1 MSLIGRQPICDVN
14 YSIMGYDILFRDESL
29 DSDPSDIAI
38 SASVLER
45 ILNSF
50 GLENVLGGYL
60 GFLKIDIAFLKSTII
75 TTIPKEH
82 FILMILESS
91 FFHPDLADILKRLH
105 GEEYRFGINSC
116 VLDPKTLE
124 RIEALHPWLDYIRI
138 DALRNSQVHSDHAY
152 KHLKE
157 MKQKFIAFKVE
168 TQEIFEEYKKYGA
181 DYFQGYYIKRPHTIE
196 NESLSMPQEQILQ
209 VWSQLRN
216 DVDIDE
222 IVKTLE
228 QNHALLLQL
237 MQFINSS
244 FFSFSST
251 IKSIRQV
258 ITLVGRKALS
268 NWLLLM
274 LVSNKEDLKSKHPL
288 LLMVINRTEIITGLL
303 KLSSP
308 ACTKDELDTAYLVG
322 MLSLIH
328 LLLNVDHR
336 EFLHKLHVSEEIE
349 EAMFEAQGKWGQLV
363 TVTRHIENMDYDSI
377 KPFIAHYHIDTK
389 QMDTLIA
396 QAMEKV
402 NAFDSMLQN
411 NFM

>member
-1 MSLIGRQPICDVN
+1 MSLIGRQPICDAH
-14 YSIMGYDILFRDESL
+14 YTIMGYDILFRNDAL
-29 DSDPSDIAI
+29 DTDPSDISI
-38 SASVLER
+38 TASVLER
-45 ILNSF
+45 ILNTF
-50 GLENVLGGYL
+50 GLDNVLGGYL
-60 GFLKIDIAFLKSTII
+60 GFLKIDIAFLKSSIL

-91 FFHPDLADILKRLH
+91 FFHSDLADTLKRLH
-105 GEEYRFGINSC
+105 NEGYRFGVNSC
-116 VLDPKTLE
+116 VLDTKTLQQ
-124 RIEALHPWLDYIRI
+124 IETLHPWLDYIRI
-138 DALRNSQVHSDHAY
+138 DALRNWEEHSEYAY
-152 KHLKE
+152 KQLK
-157 MKQKFIAFKVE
+157 KLTLKLIAFKVE
-168 TQEIFEEYKKYGA
+168 THEAFEEYKKYGA

-196 NESLSMPQEQILQ
+196 NESLSMSQEQVLR
-209 VWSQLRN
+209 VWTQLRN
-216 DVDIDE
+216 DVDIAD

-244 FFSFSST
+244 FFAFSTS

-258 ITLVGRKALS
+258 VILVGRKALG

-274 LVSNKEDLKSKHPL
+274 LVSNKIDLKTKHPL

-308 ACTKDELDTAYLVG
+308 ACTRDELDTAYLVG

-363 TVTRHIENMDYDSI
+363 TVTRHIENMDNDSI
-377 KPFIAHYHIDTK
+377 KPFIERYHIDAE
-389 QMDTLIA
+389 QMDTLIVK
-396 QAMEKV
+396 AMEKV
-402 NAFDSMLQN
+402 NAFDAMLKNQ
-411 NFM
+411 F

>member
-1 MSLIGRQPICDVN
+1 MSLIGRQPICDAS
-14 YSIMGYDILFRDESL
+14 YTIIGYDILFRDDTL
-29 DSDPSDIAI
+29 DADPSDISI
-38 SASVLER
+38 TASVLER
-45 ILNSF
+45 ILNTF
-50 GLENVLGGYL
+50 GLDNVLSGYL
-60 GFLKIDIAFLKSTII
+60 GFLKIDIEFLKSSIL

-91 FFHPDLADILKRLH
+91 FLNPNLAEILKRLH
-105 GEEYRFGINSC
+105 HEGYRFGVNSC
-116 VLDPKTLE
+116 VLDTKTLAQ
-124 RIEALHPWLDYIRI
+124 IEALYPWLDYIRV
-138 DALRNSQVHSDHAY
+138 DALRNFEEHSEHAFR
-152 KHLKE
+152 HLK
-157 MKQKFIAFKVE
+157 KLNQKLIAFKVE
-168 TQEIFEEYKKYGA
+168 TYEKFEEYQKYGA

-196 NESLSMPQEQILQ
+196 NDSLSMPQEQILQ
-209 VWSQLRN
+209 VWNQLQN
-216 DVDIDE
+216 DVEIAE

-244 FFSFSST
+244 FFAFSTS
-251 IKSIRQV
+251 INSIRQV

-308 ACTKDELDTAYLVG
+308 TCTRDELDTAYLVG

-363 TVTRHIENMDYDSI
+363 MVTRYIENMDYDSI
-377 KPFIAHYHIDTK
+377 KPFIKRYHIDTK

-402 NAFDSMLQN
+402 NAFDAMLQN
-411 NFM
+411 QF

>member
-1 MSLIGRQPICDVN
+1 MSLIGRQPICDAN
-14 YSIMGYDILFRDESL
+14 YTIIGYDILFRDDTL
-29 DSDPSDIAI
+29 DTDPSDI
-38 SASVLER
+38 SVTASVLER
-45 ILNSF
+45 ILNTF
-50 GLENVLGGYL
+50 GLENVLSGYL
-60 GFLKIDIAFLKSTII
+60 GFLKIDIEFLKSSIL

-91 FFHPDLADILKRLH
+91 FFDPHLADILERLH
-105 GEEYRFGINSC
+105 NEGYRFGVNSC
-116 VLDPKTLE
+116 VLDTKTLAQ
-124 RIEALHPWLDYIRI
+124 IETLHPWLNCIRI
-138 DALRNSQVHSDHAY
+138 DALRNLEEHREYPYEQ
-152 KHLKE
+152 LK
-157 MKQKFIAFKVE
+157 KFNQKLIAFKVE
-168 TQEIFEEYKKYGA
+168 TNETFQAYKKYGA
-181 DYFQGYYIKRPHTIE
+181 DYFQGYYIKRPHVIE
-196 NESLSMPQEQILQ
+196 NESLSMSQEQVLEVWNQLQ
-209 VWSQLRN
+209 N
-216 DVDIDE
+216 DVDISE

-244 FFSFSST
+244 FFAFSTS

-274 LVSNKEDLKSKHPL
+274 LVSNKADLKSKHPL

-308 ACTKDELDTAYLVG
+308 SCTREELDTAYLVG

-349 EAMFEAQGKWGQLV
+349 ETMFEAQGKWGQLV
-363 TVTRHIENMDYDSI
+363 TVTRHVENMDYDSI
-377 KPFIAHYHIDTK
+377 KPFIERYHIDTN

-396 QAMEKV
+396 AAMEKV
-402 NAFDSMLQN
+402 NAFDAMLQN
-411 NFM
+411 HF

>member
-1 MSLIGRQPICDVN
+1 MSLIGRQPICDAN
-14 YSIMGYDILFRDESL
+14 YTIIGYDILFRNDAL
-29 DSDPSDIAI
+29 DTDPSDISI
-38 SASVLER
+38 TASVLER
-45 ILNSF
+45 ILNTF
-50 GLENVLGGYL
+50 GLENVLSGYL
-60 GFLKIDIAFLKSTII
+60 GFLKIDIEFLKSSIL

-82 FILMILESS
+82 FVLMILESS
-91 FFHPDLADILKRLH
+91 FFDPDLADILERLH
-105 GEEYRFGINSC
+105 NEGYRFGINSC
-116 VLDPKTLE
+116 VLDTKTLAQ
-124 RIEALHPWLDYIRI
+124 IETLHEWLDYIRI
-138 DALRNSQVHSDHAY
+138 DALRNLEEPREYAY
-152 KHLKE
+152 EQLK
-157 MKQKFIAFKVE
+157 KFNQKLIAFKVE
-168 TQEIFEEYKKYGA
+168 TNETFEKYKHYGT
-181 DYFQGYYIKRPHTIE
+181 DYFQGYYIKRPHVIE
-196 NESLSMPQEQILQ
+196 NESLSMSQEQVLQ
-209 VWSQLRN
+209 VWNQLQN
-216 DVDIDE
+216 DVEISE

-244 FFSFSST
+244 FFSFSTS

-274 LVSNKEDLKSKHPL
+274 LVSNKADLKSKHPL

-308 ACTKDELDTAYLVG
+308 TSTREELDTAYLVG

-377 KPFIAHYHIDTK
+377 KPFIERYHIDTN

-396 QAMEKV
+396 AAMEKV
-402 NAFDSMLQN
+402 NAFDAMLQN
-411 NFM
+411 HF

>member
-1 MSLIGRQPICDVN
+1 MSLIGRQPICDAN
-14 YSIMGYDILFRDESL
+14 YTIIGYDILFRDDTL
-29 DSDPSDIAI
+29 DTDPSDI
-38 SASVLER
+38 SVTASVLER
-45 ILNSF
+45 ILNTF
-50 GLENVLGGYL
+50 GLENVLSGYL
-60 GFLKIDIAFLKSTII
+60 GFLKIDIEFLKSSIL

-91 FFHPDLADILKRLH
+91 FFDPHLADILERLH
-105 GEEYRFGINSC
+105 NEGYRFGVNSC
-116 VLDPKTLE
+116 VLDTKTLAQ
-124 RIEALHPWLDYIRI
+124 IETLHPWLNYIRI
-138 DALRNSQVHSDHAY
+138 DALRNLEEHREYPYEQ
-152 KHLKE
+152 LK
-157 MKQKFIAFKVE
+157 KFNQKLIAFKVE
-168 TQEIFEEYKKYGA
+168 TNETFQAYKKYGA
-181 DYFQGYYIKRPHTIE
+181 DYFQGYYIKRPHVIE
-196 NESLSMPQEQILQ
+196 NESLSMSQEQVLEVWNQLQ
-209 VWSQLRN
+209 N
-216 DVDIDE
+216 DVDISE

-244 FFSFSST
+244 FFAFSTS

-274 LVSNKEDLKSKHPL
+274 LVSNKADLKSKHPL

-308 ACTKDELDTAYLVG
+308 SCTREELDTAYLVG

-363 TVTRHIENMDYDSI
+363 TVTRHVENMDYDSI
-377 KPFIAHYHIDTK
+377 KPFIERYHIDTN

-396 QAMEKV
+396 AAMEKV
-402 NAFDSMLQN
+402 NAFDAMLQN
-411 NFM
+411 HF

>member
-1 MSLIGRQPICDVN
+1 MSLIGRQPICDAH
-14 YSIMGYDILFRDESL
+14 YTIMGYDILFRDDKL
-29 DSDPSDIAI
+29 DADPSDISI
-38 SASVLER
+38 TASVLER
-45 ILNSF
+45 ILNTF
-50 GLENVLGGYL
+50 GLDNVLSGYL
-60 GFLKIDIAFLKSTII
+60 GFLKTDIQFLKSSILA
-75 TTIPKEH
+75 TIPKEH

-91 FFHPDLADILKRLH
+91 FFHPDLQEILQRLYNE
-105 GEEYRFGINSC
+105 GYRFGVNSC
-116 VLDPKTLE
+116 VLDAKTLE
-124 RIEALHPWLDYIRI
+124 RIETLHPWLDYIRI
-138 DALRNSQVHSDHAY
+138 DALRNFEDPSEDTY
-152 KHLKE
+152 
-157 MKQKFIAFKVE
+157 QKLNKLNQKIIAFKVE
-168 TQEIFEEYKKYGA
+168 TNETFEKYKKYGA

-196 NESLSMPQEQILQ
+196 NESLSMPQEQILE
-209 VWSQLRN
+209 VWTQLRN
-216 DVDIDE
+216 DVDIAE

-244 FFSFSST
+244 FFAFSTS

-258 ITLVGRKALS
+258 ITLVGRKALG

-274 LVSNKEDLKSKHPL
+274 LVSNKVDLKTKHPL

-308 ACTKDELDTAYLVG
+308 ACTRDELDTAYLVG
-322 MLSLIH
+322 ILSLIH

-377 KPFIAHYHIDTK
+377 KPFIERYHIDTN
-389 QMDTLIA
+389 QMDVLIA
-396 QAMEKV
+396 VAMEKV
-402 NAFDSMLQN
+402 NAFDAMLQN
-411 NFM
+411 QF

>member
-1 MSLIGRQPICDVN
+1 MSLIGRQPICDKH
-14 YSIMGYDILFRDESL
+14 YTIIGYDILFRDDAL
-29 DSDPSDIAI
+29 DTSPSDISI
-38 SASVLER
+38 TTSVLDR
-45 ILNSF
+45 ILNTF
-50 GLENVLGGYL
+50 GLNNVLGGYL
-60 GFLKIDIAFLKSTII
+60 GFLKIDISFLKSSII

-82 FILMILESS
+82 FVLMILESS
-91 FFHPDLADILKRLH
+91 FLHPDLTATLKRLH
-105 GEEYRFGINSC
+105 DEGYRFGVNSC
-116 VLDPKTLE
+116 VLDAKTLE
-124 RIEALHPWLDYIRI
+124 QIETLHPWLDYIRI
-138 DALRNSQVHSDHAY
+138 DALRNLDGHSENAY
-152 KHLKE
+152 KQLK
-157 MKQKFIAFKVE
+157 KLNLKLIAFKVE
-168 TQEIFEEYKKYGA
+168 TPEIFEKYKAYEA

-196 NESLSMPQEQILQ
+196 NESLSMSQEQVLQ
-209 VWSQLRN
+209 VWTQLRN
-216 DVDIDE
+216 DVDIAK
-222 IVKTLE
+222 IVHTLE

-244 FFSFSST
+244 FFAFSTT

-258 ITLVGRKALS
+258 ITLVGRQTLS

-274 LVSNKEDLKSKHPL
+274 LVSNKADLKSKHPL
-288 LLMVINRTEIITGLL
+288 LLMVINRTEIITSLL

-308 ACTKDELDTAYLVG
+308 NCTREDLDTAYLVG

-377 KPFIAHYHIDTK
+377 KPFIECYHIDTN

-396 QAMEKV
+396 AAMEKV
-402 NAFDSMLQN
+402 NAFDTMLQN
-411 NFM
+411 QF

>member
-1 MSLIGRQPICDVN
+1 MSLIGRQPICDSS
-14 YSIMGYDILFRDESL
+14 YTIIGYDILFRDDVL
-29 DSDPSDIAI
+29 DTDPSDISI
-38 SASVLER
+38 TASVLER
-45 ILNSF
+45 ILNTF
-50 GLENVLGGYL
+50 GLENVLSGYL
-60 GFLKIDIAFLKSTII
+60 GFLKADIEFLRSSIL

-82 FILMILESS
+82 FVLMILESS
-91 FFHPDLADILKRLH
+91 FFDPHLADILERLH
-105 GEEYRFGINSC
+105 NEGYRFGVNSC
-116 VLDPKTLE
+116 VLDTKTLSQ
-124 RIEALHPWLDYIRI
+124 IETLHPWLDYIRI
-138 DALRNSQVHSDHAY
+138 DALRNLEEPREYAY
-152 KHLKE
+152 KRLKGLN
-157 MKQKFIAFKVE
+157 QQLIAFKVE
-168 TQEIFEEYKKYGA
+168 TNETFQAYKKYGA

-196 NESLSMPQEQILQ
+196 NESLSMSQEHVLEVWNQLQ
-209 VWSQLRN
+209 N
-216 DVDIDE
+216 DVDITE

-244 FFSFSST
+244 FFAFSTT

-274 LVSNKEDLKSKHPL
+274 LVSNKADLKSKHPL

-308 ACTKDELDTAYLVG
+308 SCTREELDTAYLVG

-377 KPFIAHYHIDTK
+377 KPFIEHYHIETN

-396 QAMEKV
+396 AAMEKV
-402 NAFDSMLQN
+402 NAFDTMLQN
-411 NFM
+411 QF

>member
-1 MSLIGRQPICDVN
+1 MSLIGRQPICDAH
-14 YSIMGYDILFRDESL
+14 YTIMGYDILFRDDKL
-29 DSDPSDIAI
+29 DTDPSDISI
-38 SASVLER
+38 TASVLER
-45 ILNSF
+45 ILNTF
-50 GLENVLGGYL
+50 GLDNVLSGYL
-60 GFLKIDIAFLKSTII
+60 GFLKTDIQFLKSSIL

-91 FFHPDLADILKRLH
+91 FFHPDLQEILQRLH
-105 GEEYRFGINSC
+105 NEGYRFGVNSC
-116 VLDPKTLE
+116 VLDATTLE
-124 RIEALHPWLDYIRI
+124 RIETLHPWLDYIRI
-138 DALRNSQVHSDHAY
+138 DALRNFEDPSEDTY
-152 KHLKE
+152 
-157 MKQKFIAFKVE
+157 QKLNKLNQKIIAFKVE
-168 TQEIFEEYKKYGA
+168 TNETFEKYKKYGA

-196 NESLSMPQEQILQ
+196 NESLSMPQEQILE
-209 VWSQLRN
+209 VWTQLRN
-216 DVDIDE
+216 DVDIAE

-244 FFSFSST
+244 FFAFSTS

-258 ITLVGRKALS
+258 ITLVGRKALG

-274 LVSNKEDLKSKHPL
+274 LVSNKVDLKTKHPL

-308 ACTKDELDTAYLVG
+308 ACTRDELDAAYLVG
-322 MLSLIH
+322 ILSLIH

-377 KPFIAHYHIDTK
+377 KPFIERYHIDTN
-389 QMDTLIA
+389 QMDVLIA
-396 QAMEKV
+396 VAMEKV
-402 NAFDSMLQN
+402 NAFDAMLQN
-411 NFM
+411 QF